1 MSPESR
7 NSGANRTQ
15 QLVTARLF
23 LRGLVHA
30 DAPSSPFPPRS
41 YAIVSNEETDDIVSW
56 MGNGKQFTVHQLN
69 EFSTKI
75 LPQNFNHPN
84 FSSFVRQLNSYV
96 SLPRGF
102 SPARRHPP
110 VLERVPCVARVNP
123 RGRNPPPPREPR
135 PC

>member
-1 MSPESR
+1 LRARMM
-7 NSGANRTQ
+7 Q
-15 QLVTARLF
+15 TA
-23 LRGLVHA
+23 A
-30 DAPSSPFPPRS
+30 EIRS
-41 YAIVSNEETDDIVSW
+41 
-56 MGNGKQFTVHQLN
+56 
-69 EFSTKI
+69 
-75 LPQNFNHPN
+75 PN

-123 RGRNPPPPREPR
+123 RGRNPPPPRAPR